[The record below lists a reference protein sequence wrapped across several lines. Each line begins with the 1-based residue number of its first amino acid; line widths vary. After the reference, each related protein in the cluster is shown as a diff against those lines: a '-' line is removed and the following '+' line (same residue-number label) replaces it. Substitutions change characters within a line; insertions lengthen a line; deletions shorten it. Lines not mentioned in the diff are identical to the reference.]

1 MRRLF
6 LAADLHPAA
15 RDRIRE
21 IVEALQD
28 GIRTSRRDRASSSPG
43 CRRTT
48 GTSPCTS
55 SEGSTTGGSRPV
67 LDVLTESLPV
77 APFDLELGRLGVFP
91 PNGPPRVLWI
101 GIAAGAESLG
111 IVHHLLAERLGVGH
125 RGEDRPFHAH
135 VTLARVRSRIASL
148 GAVLREIDSSVGML
162 TRVDHITL
170 YESHLSSGGPRY
182 EPLVRTR
189 LDASPGPSERRFPE
203 EDR

>member
-15 RDRIRE
+15 RDRISD

-28 GIRTSRRDRASSSPG
+28 RLRTSRRDRSLKLAWVSPANWHV
-43 CRRTT
+43 TMHFL
-48 GTSPCTS
+48 
-55 SEGSTTGGSRPV
+55 GGVDDQRVATV
-67 LDVLTESLPV
+67 LDVLTKSLPL
-77 APFDLELGRLGVFP
+77 APFDIELGRLGVFP
-91 PNGPPRVLWI
+91 PKGPPRVLWI
-101 GIAAGAESLG
+101 GIVAGARSLG
-111 IVHHLLAERLGVGH
+111 IVHGLLAERLGVGH

-148 GAVLREIDSSVGML
+148 GAVLREIDGSVGML

-170 YESHLSSGGPRY
+170 YESHLSPGGPRY